1 MTASDGNNPFGKNA
15 EIGVGFSDAVLVA
28 ASVTGFLIMATT
40 VYSLIVMR
48 LKSSKEV
55 QKEELAGGNGYEE
68 QLTHA
73 DVSTLNR
80 AQRRARA
87 RAIMKQQRRAVINE
101 DHADAE
107 HEIGSDAEG
116 SEDGETVNTRNPHTL
131 SRKERQRAAKATEKD
146 ERRVLEDER
155 REQQKQAQDDAQK
168 RKREKERE
176 DARKEEATRLLEKKQ
191 KEELEIAEFEAWKAF
206 LSSPKRSQS
215 VPEWIDEM
223 KDRRTV
229 LITEIATSF
238 ELPEEKVVQRIQ
250 ELIKEGRV
258 AGVMEGNGRFI
269 FIAEDELHSIA
280 ESLIERGSLS
290 LTDVADVCNE
300 ELGSARGPRQ
310 SLVL

>member
-1 MTASDGNNPFGKNA
+1 MTADGPFGKNA
-15 EIGVGFSDAVLVA
+15 EIGVGFSDAILVA

-55 QKEELAGGNGYEE
+55 AKEELAGGNGYEE
-68 QLTHA
+68 QLAHA

-80 AQRRARA
+80 TQRRARA
-87 RAIMKQQRRAVINE
+87 RAIMKQQRRALVNVE
-101 DHADAE
+101 NPDADAE
-107 HEIGSDAEG
+107 LEIGSDDEG
-116 SEDGETVNTRNPHTL
+116 SEDGETVNPANNRPL
-131 SRKERQRAAKATEKD
+131 SRKERQRAAKATEKG

-155 REQQKQAQDDAQK
+155 REQQKQAQDDAQ
-168 RKREKERE
+168 RQKREKERE
-176 DARKEEATRLLEKKQ
+176 DARKQEAARLLKKKQ
-191 KEELEIAEFEAWKAF
+191 KEELKIAEFEAWKIF

-215 VPEWIDEM
+215 VQEWIDEM

-229 LITEIATSF
+229 LTTEIATSF

-250 ELIKEGRV
+250 ELIQEGRV

-280 ESLIERGSLS
+280 ESLIGRGVLS
-290 LTDVADVCNE
+290 LNDVAAVCNE
-300 ELGSARGPRQ
+300 KLGGVRGY
-310 SLVL
+310 

>member
-1 MTASDGNNPFGKNA
+1 MTTASDGNTGNPFGKNA

-55 QKEELAGGNGYEE
+55 AKEELAGGNGYEQ
-68 QLTHA
+68 QLAHA

-80 AQRRARA
+80 TQRRARA
-87 RAIMKQQRRAVINE
+87 RAIMKQQRRALVNV
-101 DHADAE
+101 DNPDAE
-107 HEIGSDAEG
+107 VEIGSDDEG
-116 SEDGETVNTRNPHTL
+116 SEDGETVNPTNNRPL
-131 SRKERQRAAKATEKD
+131 SRKERQRSAKATEKE

-168 RKREKERE
+168 QKRERERE
-176 DARKEEATRLLEKKQ
+176 DARKQEAARLLEKKQ
-191 KEELEIAEFEAWKAF
+191 KEELKIAEFDAWKAF

-215 VPEWIDEM
+215 VQEWIDEM

-229 LITEIATSF
+229 LTTEIATSF

-258 AGVMEGNGRFI
+258 AGVIEGNGRFI

-280 ESLIERGSLS
+280 ESLIERGVLSLS
-290 LTDVADVCNE
+290 DVATVCNE
-300 ELGSARGPRQ
+300 NLGSVRGY
-310 SLVL
+310 

>member
-1 MTASDGNNPFGKNA
+1 MTADGPFGKNA
-15 EIGVGFSDAVLVA
+15 EIGVGFSDAILVA

-55 QKEELAGGNGYEE
+55 AKEELAGGNGYEE
-68 QLTHA
+68 QLAHA

-80 AQRRARA
+80 TQRRARA
-87 RAIMKQQRRAVINE
+87 RAIMKQQRRALVNVE
-101 DHADAE
+101 NPDADAE
-107 HEIGSDAEG
+107 LEIGSDDEG
-116 SEDGETVNTRNPHTL
+116 SEDGETVNPTNNRPL
-131 SRKERQRAAKATEKD
+131 SRKERQRAAKATEKG

-155 REQQKQAQDDAQK
+155 REQQKQAQDDAQ
-168 RKREKERE
+168 RQKREKERE
-176 DARKEEATRLLEKKQ
+176 DARKQEAARLLKKKQ
-191 KEELEIAEFEAWKAF
+191 KEELKIAEFEAWKIF

-215 VPEWIDEM
+215 VQEWIDEM

-229 LITEIATSF
+229 LTTEIATSF

-250 ELIKEGRV
+250 ELIQEGRV

-280 ESLIERGSLS
+280 ESLIGRGVLS
-290 LTDVADVCNE
+290 LNDVAAVCNE
-300 ELGSARGPRQ
+300 KLGGVRGY
-310 SLVL
+310 

>member
-1 MTASDGNNPFGKNA
+1 MAASEGNTGNPFGKNA

-55 QKEELAGGNGYEE
+55 AKEELAGGNGYEQ
-68 QLTHA
+68 QLAHA

-80 AQRRARA
+80 TQRRARA
-87 RAIMKQQRRAVINE
+87 RAIMKQQRRAVINV
-101 DHADAE
+101 DNPDADAE
-107 HEIGSDAEG
+107 LENGSDDEG
-116 SEDGETVNTRNPHTL
+116 SEDGETVNNRPL
-131 SRKERQRAAKATEKD
+131 SRKERQIVAKATERE

-168 RKREKERE
+168 LKREKERE
-176 DARKEEATRLLEKKQ
+176 DARKREVARLYEKKQ
-191 KEELEIAEFEAWKAF
+191 KEQLKIAEFAAWKAF

-215 VPEWIDEM
+215 VQEWIDEM
-223 KDRRTV
+223 KDRRTI
-229 LITEIATSF
+229 LTTEIATSF

-280 ESLIERGSLS
+280 ESLIERGALS
-290 LTDVADVCNE
+290 LGDVAAVCNE
-300 ELGSARGPRQ
+300 KLGSVRGQ
-310 SLVL
+310 